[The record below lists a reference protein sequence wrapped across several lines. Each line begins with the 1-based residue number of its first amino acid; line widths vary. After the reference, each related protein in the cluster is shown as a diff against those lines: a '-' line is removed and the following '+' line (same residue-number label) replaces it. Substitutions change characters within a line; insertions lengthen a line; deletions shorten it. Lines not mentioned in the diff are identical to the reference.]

1 MLFIP
6 FSGSTL
12 PTKEVLLLFVGSDT
26 PSWIEIKDNF
36 KEWAESNVV
45 PPEIFVLSCVESA
58 KALYDSAENESDSQS
73 ALEVMRKLS
82 NVRLFEYTGD
92 GCVANVETDDAKR
105 LVVDGVTDLLK
116 PAINSL
122 IATQLAAGN
131 VVTPAPQGF
140 YFSKLSD
147 RYSSHFIRAEGLLSC
162 SDSIEL
168 LALRLLKPFRDYCDR
183 LADDRV
189 RILID
194 SMVIWPLAQ
203 ALVSMSRSKDP
214 VRRFIIQSF
223 RSYEGLEDDSIES
236 GPAFVIISAS
246 TSGGLAR
253 RLLGKIG
260 PDNIKFLTLLGLEP
274 AEFQSGAVGADK
286 GMEDYIF
293 VVARQLSGAP
303 SLEGLRTQF
312 EPDIAALPPGNESV
326 RIIGERFFNQ
336 NFRPRPVRLAHAAL
350 KDQRKERLAQIAH
363 DRIAI
368 AARRRLDSKLYW
380 SVSFDIAELVDQYCV
395 DDQSGECR
403 MRSWLTNYAV
413 PGDAVVV
420 YPVDTLE
427 KDRNDEGQARRMA
440 EIVQDMLHKR
450 SPSARIRVL
459 NSAELDAPTTE
470 LSEFMRQAGVVVV
483 APVIGNGFVL
493 KQISAA
499 LRSVQPKGPRLY
511 IALAALP
518 ESQARLKELVDDL
531 QSNADERA
539 YHFKH
544 AFALPI
550 GKLDQNI
557 DWLRELQLMDNIV
570 DICAKSDIEV
580 PVRLSDRLIEI
591 RAGDG
596 LSGELTFLPSF
607 AGNALAMSPGFL
619 LWKIGTPISGTDL
632 GASVLMTVAAFLEA
646 CRSAETKNSET
657 SLVSGLFQ
665 QTLIA
670 PANFTRFNDP
680 AIQAAL
686 LRSAYRSELNF
697 TSSPDMSSDMQRL
710 VLRLMRLHA
719 APAGEALPE
728 FLLALAMGRLTLHRD
743 HMKELLETA
752 QKLPGWLGVLA
763 KEISHEP

>member
-12 PTKEVLLLFVGSDT
+12 LTKEALLLFVGSDT
-26 PSWIEIKDNF
+26 PGWIEIKDNF
-36 KEWAESNVV
+36 KEWAEANVV
-45 PPEIFVLSCVESA
+45 PPEIFVLACVESA
-58 KALYDSAENESDSQS
+58 KALCESAAKEPDSQS

-92 GCVANVETDDAKR
+92 GHVAHVEKEDAKR
-105 LVVDGVTDLLK
+105 LVVDGVADLLG
-116 PAINSL
+116 PAVNSL
-122 IATQLAAGN
+122 IATQMTAGN

-168 LALRLLKPFRDYCDR
+168 LALRLLKPFRDYCDT
-183 LADDRV
+183 LADGRV

-203 ALVSMSRSKDP
+203 ALVSMRRSKDP
-214 VRRFIIQSF
+214 ARRFVIQSF
-223 RSYEGLEDDSIES
+223 RSYEGLEDDGIQS

-253 RLLGKIG
+253 RLLDKIG
-260 PDNIKFLTLLGLEP
+260 PGHIKFLTVLGLEP
-274 AEFQSGAVGADK
+274 AESQSGAVGTGK
-286 GMEDYIF
+286 GVEDYLF
-293 VVARQLSGAP
+293 VVPRQLSGAP
-303 SLEGLRTQF
+303 SLEGLRAQF
-312 EPDIAALPPGNESV
+312 ATDIAALPPGNESV
-326 RIIGERFFNQ
+326 RIFGERFFNQ

-350 KDQRKERLAQIAH
+350 KDQRKERLAQIAS
-363 DRIAI
+363 DRLAL
-368 AARRRLDSKLYW
+368 AARRRLDTKSYW
-380 SVSFDIAELVDQYCV
+380 SVSFDIAALVDRYCV
-395 DDQSGECR
+395 DNPSGECR

-413 PGDAVVV
+413 PGDAAVV

-427 KDRNDEGQARRMA
+427 KGRKDEGQARRMA
-440 EIVQDMLHKR
+440 EIVQDMLQKR
-450 SPSARIRVL
+450 SPSASIRVL
-459 NSAELDAPTTE
+459 NSAELDAPATE
-470 LSEFMRQAGVVVV
+470 LFQFMRQAGVVVV
-483 APVIGNGFVL
+483 APVVGNGFIL

-518 ESQARLKELVDDL
+518 ESQARLKELGDDL

-557 DWLRELQLMDNIV
+557 DWLRELQLMDSIV
-570 DICAKSDIEV
+570 DVCAERGIDV
-580 PVRLSDRLIEI
+580 PARLHNRLIGI

-619 LWKIGTPISGTDL
+619 LWKIGTPIAGDDL

-697 TSSPDMSSDMQRL
+697 SSCPDMSSDMQRL
-710 VLRLMRLHA
+710 VLRLIRLHD

-743 HMKELLETA
+743 HMEELLA
-752 QKLPGWLGVLA
+752 AAAKLPGWLAVLA
-763 KEISHEP
+763 EEIRH